1 MEELIYW
8 QLLVMGPV
16 VTGISKIDATNND
29 YNNEDS
35 HLGQLVYMLPGAQIN
50 INTRYYIRKQI
61 RDIVT
66 KDVKTIEFSYIL
78 TGKIY

>member
-1 MEELIYW
+1 MEELIYC
-8 QLLVMGPV
+8 QLLVIGPIV
-16 VTGISKIDATNND
+16 RGISKIDATNKD

-50 INTRYYIRKQI
+50 INTRYYIRKQS

-66 KDVKTIEFSYIL
+66 KRCKDY
-78 TGKIY
+78 